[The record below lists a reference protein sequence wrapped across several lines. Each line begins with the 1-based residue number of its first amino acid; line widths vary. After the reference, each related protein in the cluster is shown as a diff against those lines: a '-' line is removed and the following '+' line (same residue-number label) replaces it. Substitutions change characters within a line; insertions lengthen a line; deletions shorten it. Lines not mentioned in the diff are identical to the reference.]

1 MITFSLKTKET
12 VMRLSPIPSAQQ
24 GPLIKP
30 ALAQNARSGKITLGL
45 LVEGHEAEALLT
57 TLQSQINVWMF
68 PNHPSIKSKLNSE
81 IIKNNRRLLRLTIQS
96 KIAQNEM
103 DHLAA
108 LLETLRT
115 YYREDLPKTPQ
126 KESGLI
132 GVSLQHRWNNWL
144 FPSLAEWDIRSDLH
158 RLQGHLIRE
167 YLLPPHL
174 PKGKQKLSPAT
185 GGQSRAQGDLLRPKN
200 EKEAGMSSKEAV
212 TLFKA
217 ALNFLAHLG
226 Y

>member
-1 MITFSLKTKET
+1 
-12 VMRLSPIPSAQQ
+12 MRLSPIPSAQQ

-45 LVEGHEAEALLT
+45 LVEEHEAKALLT
-57 TLQSQINVWMF
+57 TLQSQINVWMLN
-68 PNHPSIKSKLNSE
+68 NHQSIKLNLNSE
-81 IIKNNRRLLRLTIQS
+81 IIKNNRKLVRLTIRS

-108 LLETLRT
+108 LLETLRK
-115 YYREDLPKTPQ
+115 YYIEDLPKTPQ

-132 GVSLQHRWNNWL
+132 GVSLQYCLNNWF
-144 FPSLAEWDIRSDLH
+144 FPSPAERIVLEQFSIIPYHPPREILATHTSFQE
-158 RLQGHLIRE
+158 
-167 YLLPPHL
+167 P
-174 PKGKQKLSPAT
+174 KQKFLCRWWNGS
-185 GGQSRAQGDLLRPKN
+185 GVLLRPMN
-200 EKEAGMSSKEAV
+200 EKEAGMSSEEAV

-226 Y
+226 YGKN

>member
-1 MITFSLKTKET
+1 
-12 VMRLSPIPSAQQ
+12 MRLSPIPSAQQ

-45 LVEGHEAEALLT
+45 LVEEHEAKALLT
-57 TLQSQINVWMF
+57 TLQSQINTWMF
-68 PNHPSIKSKLNSE
+68 YNDPSIKLNLNSE
-81 IIKNNRRLLRLTIQS
+81 IIKNNRKLVRLTIQS

-108 LLETLRT
+108 LLETLRK
-115 YYREDLPKTPQ
+115 YYIDDLPKTPQ

-144 FPSLAEWDIRSDLH
+144 FPSLAERDIRSDLH

-174 PKGKQKLSPAT
+174 PK
-185 GGQSRAQGDLLRPKN
+185 N
-200 EKEAGMSSKEAV
+200 EKEAGMSSEEAV

>member
-1 MITFSLKTKET
+1 
-12 VMRLSPIPSAQQ
+12 MRLSPIPSAQQ

-45 LVEGHEAEALLT
+45 LVEGHEAEELLT
-57 TLQSQINVWMF
+57 TLEPTINNLMF
-68 PNHPSIKSKLNSE
+68 GIDPNSKLTE
-81 IIKNNRRLLRLTIQS
+81 IVLRHQMSKNKRMVASVTIQS
-96 KIAQNEM
+96 KLPKNEIKC
-103 DHLAA
+103 LIKLLNA
-108 LLETLRT
+108 LKE
-115 YYREDLPKTPQ
+115 YYIEDLPKTPQ

-144 FPSLAEWDIRSDLH
+144 FLSSAECDIRSYLH
-158 RLQGHLIRE
+158 RLQSHLIRE

-174 PKGKQKLSPAT
+174 PKWRQKLSPAT
-185 GGQSRAQGDLLRPKN
+185 GGQSRAQGDLLPPK
-200 EKEAGMSSKEAV
+200 AGISSEEAV

-217 ALNFLAHLG
+217 ALKFLAALV

>member
-1 MITFSLKTKET
+1 
-12 VMRLSPIPSAQQ
+12 
-24 GPLIKP
+24 
-30 ALAQNARSGKITLGL
+30 
-45 LVEGHEAEALLT
+45 
-57 TLQSQINVWMF
+57 MF
-68 PNHPSIKSKLNSE
+68 YNDPSIKLNLNSE
-81 IIKNNRRLLRLTIQS
+81 IIKNNRKLVRLTIQS

-108 LLETLRT
+108 LLETLRK
-115 YYREDLPKTPQ
+115 YYIDDLPKTPQ

-144 FPSLAEWDIRSDLH
+144 FPSLAERDIRSDLH

-174 PKGKQKLSPAT
+174 PK
-185 GGQSRAQGDLLRPKN
+185 N
-200 EKEAGMSSKEAV
+200 EKEAGMSSEEAV